1 MITTC
6 LSHTG
11 DYDAFTAL
19 VTVVSSEANNRVKV
33 VFYIFYIQTTLPDKS
48 SDDSL
53 SLGLLDSVPGGGLQ
67 LPDQGGQET
76 VQHLG

>member
-1 MITTC
+1 MTLFSLLLETYLKLI
-6 LSHTG
+6 LNPNH
-11 DYDAFTAL
+11 
-19 VTVVSSEANNRVKV
+19 
-33 VFYIFYIQTTLPDKS
+33 LPDKS